1 MNNDLKNITERFIED
16 VEKRQEQLVHAV
28 SIKFR
33 ITFESEMEGLD
44 KSSICVPFTSDKHDL
59 NLVEEGVVKIL
70 VDLDHFKVAKNEFE
84 L

>member
-1 MNNDLKNITERFIED
+1 
-16 VEKRQEQLVHAV
+16 
-28 SIKFR
+28 
-33 ITFESEMEGLD
+33 MEGLD